1 MRYSIHRDVFTGLY
15 HSLLLG
21 GEYANCHGQGAT
33 REMAYISLKI
43 RVNQLRNITRSAY
56 EI

>member
-1 MRYSIHRDVFTGLY
+1 MHYSIHKNVFTGLY
-15 HSLLLG
+15 HSLLLD
-21 GEYANCHGQGAT
+21 GEYANCHGQGPT
-33 REMAYISLKI
+33 REMAYISLRI